1 MKLAKR
7 LKEIR
12 ESNNKTIVVDLEV
25 IHENL
30 KGVELPFKIKPFN
43 EVLSLKAGIK
53 LPDVEMKDCIK
64 TIPFR
69 LLSEET
75 KRLYREERPDLAYDT
90 A

>member
-12 ESNNKTIVVDLEV
+12 ESNNKTIIVDLGV

-43 EVLSLKAGIK
+43 ELLSLKASIR
-53 LPDVEMKDCIK
+53 LPDIDMKDCIK
-64 TIPFR
+64 TVH
-69 LLSEET
+69 L
-75 KRLYREERPDLAYDT
+75 
-90 A
+90 